1 MRTGDQIQALRWVQ
15 SHISA
20 FGGDPSRV
28 TIFGESAGAQSV
40 LALLSSS
47 PAKGLFNAAVSESAP
62 WLPFFNRE
70 TFVNYQYPALLNTT
84 NCTSGDAA
92 AQLACLRSADAQ
104 SFVSNSTV
112 EAVTAAASAGW
123 ASYANAGPLASAVE
137 PLLPV
142 IGTGI
147 VDGLPNRLIANGTLP
162 SANIP
167 LMIGDVRNEGV
178 GFVDAVI
185 TSPLPASEAV
195 LDLVLTRAF
204 DNSTVQAIMNNP
216 TLVSIIAS

>member
-1 MRTGDQIQALRWVQ
+1 M
-15 SHISA
+15 
-20 FGGDPSRV
+20 
-28 TIFGESAGAQSV
+28 

-47 PAKGLFNAAVSESAP
+47 PAKGLFSAAVSESAP

-112 EAVTAAASAGW
+112 DAITTAATAGW
-123 ASYANAGPLASAVE
+123 TSYADAGPLASAVE

-162 SANIP
+162 SAGIP

-185 TSPLPASEAV
+185 TSPLPATEAV
-195 LDLVLTRAF
+195 LGLVIPRAF
-204 DNSTVQAIMNNP
+204 DNATVTAIQNNP
-216 TLVSIIAS
+216 SLVSFVAG